1 MMGIMNTVAAT
12 VIAANAGVAD
22 VPATGIVTQVDLS
35 GDFIS
40 TCDTGFELG
49 PHDQLQP
56 GEKVWVREPD
66 ISTDPSRHSACTA
79 DDNLYPADEPRKEV
93 CTVGE
98 NGLDVGPDPFGNF
111 GEAVILGRAQDGT
124 CYIVPNLSV

>member
-1 MMGIMNTVAAT
+1 MMGIMNTVVAT
-12 VIAANAGVAD
+12 IIAANSTIAD
-22 VPATGIVTQVDLS
+22 STNTGIVTQVDLS

-49 PHDQLQP
+49 PHGELQP

-66 ISTDPSRHSACTA
+66 ISTNPQRHSACTA
-79 DDNLYPADEPRKEV
+79 DDNLYPADEPRREV

-98 NGLDVGPDPFGNF
+98 NGLNVGPGPFGNF
-111 GEAVILGRAQDGT
+111 DQSVIIGRAQDGT
-124 CYIVPNLSV
+124 CYIIPDLSV